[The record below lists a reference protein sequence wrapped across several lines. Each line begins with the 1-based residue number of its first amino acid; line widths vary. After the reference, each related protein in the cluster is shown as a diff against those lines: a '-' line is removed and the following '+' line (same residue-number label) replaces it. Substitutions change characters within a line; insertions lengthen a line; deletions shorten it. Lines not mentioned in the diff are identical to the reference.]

1 MCFPLLP
8 FINFASLLIW
18 ELKLSGLDVFSN
30 LFFRRE
36 APAEDAPRPLPM
48 GGDPEADGDPNLPA
62 QSQITNRF
70 LTSCMGISKG
80 LIICVA
86 SRLYGNKSR
95 N

>member
-18 ELKLSGLDVFSN
+18 VLKFSCLDVFSN

-36 APAEDAPRPLPM
+36 APAEDAPRPLHM
-48 GGDPEADGDPNLPA
+48 GDDPEADGDPNLPA

-80 LIICVA
+80 LLICVA
-86 SRLYGNKSR
+86 SRFYVIKSR